1 MLFRVRGG
9 RCQVHIHVALIH
21 ERRSRID
28 ERRVRREGVG
38 AIVLPELHRLIV
50 IDLVQ
55 GFKPEV
61 THREGLLHDRRVD
74 GSVLDSVQRIGIHVP
89 RHHLAAGVAGA
100 LDGVGH
106 HLARNRIQADKGID
120 LLCAGQSQQ
129 LLGAVECS
137 AGVTLDV
144 DHVDDADAGPGG
156 KDVLE
161 TLQTSRRRDTPVLT
175 TKGVQKIRQDAL
187 REIFS
192 SLKKT
197 PMGSHETPHTG
208 AGVERLSE
216 TKKWIFGDMPT
227 NIDLTSTMTNAFK
240 RDGIENF
247 NLIED
252 DLEVYDTEN
261 LSTCATVLMLD
272 ISHSMILYGE
282 DRITPAKQVGLALS
296 ELIMTKFP
304 RDYIALV
311 VFGDDAKLMSINE
324 LPFLNVGPYHTN
336 TRAGLQLA
344 RNLLR
349 RCGNVNKQIFMIT
362 DGKPSAMFD
371 DAGRLYKNSFG
382 LDPRI
387 VNKTLDEAVACR
399 REKIT
404 ISTFMVARDPYL
416 INFVEELTKANHG
429 RAYYSSINNL
439 GQFIFVD
446 YIRNRRKRFS
456 S

>member
-1 MLFRVRGG
+1 MRFLYTKWTPESKTDEQRLQSLMQLFS
-9 RCQVHIHVALIH
+9 HL
-21 ERRSRID
+21 
-28 ERRVRREGVG
+28 
-38 AIVLPELHRLIV
+38 
-50 IDLVQ
+50 LVQ
-55 GFKPEV
+55 TSGDVEEAMEWLRQLAEEYGIFDENLSMEYLVQKLKEMGIIEEV
-61 THREGLLHDRRVD
+61 
-74 GSVLDSVQRIGIHVP
+74 
-89 RHHLAAGVAGA
+89 
-100 LDGVGH
+100 
-106 HLARNRIQADKGID
+106 NN
-120 LLCAGQSQQ
+120 
-129 LLGAVECS
+129 
-137 AGVTLDV
+137 
-144 DHVDDADAGPGG
+144 
-156 KDVLE
+156 
-161 TLQTSRRRDTPVLT
+161 TPVLT

-216 TKKWIFGDMPT
+216 TKKWVFGDMPT

-311 VFGDDAKLMSINE
+311 VFGDDAKLVSINE

-382 LDPRI
+382 LDPKI

-429 RAYYSSINNL
+429 RAYYSSLNNL

>member
-1 MLFRVRGG
+1 MEWLRQLAEEYGIF
-9 RCQVHIHVALIH
+9 
-21 ERRSRID
+21 D
-28 ERRVRREGVG
+28 ENLSME
-38 AIVLPELHRLIV
+38 
-50 IDLVQ
+50 DLVQ
-55 GFKPEV
+55 KLKEMGIIEEV
-61 THREGLLHDRRVD
+61 
-74 GSVLDSVQRIGIHVP
+74 
-89 RHHLAAGVAGA
+89 
-100 LDGVGH
+100 
-106 HLARNRIQADKGID
+106 NN
-120 LLCAGQSQQ
+120 
-129 LLGAVECS
+129 
-137 AGVTLDV
+137 
-144 DHVDDADAGPGG
+144 
-156 KDVLE
+156 
-161 TLQTSRRRDTPVLT
+161 TPVLT

-216 TKKWIFGDMPT
+216 TKKWVFGDMPT

-240 RDGIENF
+240 RDGSENF

-311 VFGDDAKLMSINE
+311 VFGDDAKLVSINE

-382 LDPRI
+382 LDPKI

-429 RAYYSSINNL
+429 RAYYSSLNNL

-456 S
+456 F